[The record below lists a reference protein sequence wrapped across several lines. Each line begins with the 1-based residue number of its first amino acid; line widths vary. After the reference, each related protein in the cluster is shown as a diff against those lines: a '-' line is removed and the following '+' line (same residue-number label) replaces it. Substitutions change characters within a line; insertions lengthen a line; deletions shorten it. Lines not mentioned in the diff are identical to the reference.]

1 MISSDSDYIYLTVS
15 YNAYLE
21 SYYFAIDDVSDFLN
35 PTTAFKGNFNVTAS
49 LTNPGS
55 TSAYEFYNRPEI
67 LNKNFFTR
75 DYFRL
80 GSLLNVLTDYD
91 SMAVLTRN
99 LGDLKFMNIKL
110 NPSDASS
117 SEILSGMFTGSLII
131 THIKPKN

>member
-1 MISSDSDYIYLTVS
+1 
-15 YNAYLE
+15 
-21 SYYFAIDDVSDFLN
+21 
-35 PTTAFKGNFNVTAS
+35 VTAS

-110 NPSDASS
+110 NPSDAAS